1 MINAAIRVTPMNNK
15 NKLGD
20 RFSFP
25 ATFPATLTPDLDG
38 GGYVV
43 RFRDSPE
50 AITQDERLKFLL
62 LVPA

>member
-1 MINAAIRVTPMNNK
+1 MNNK

-20 RFSFP
+20 RFS
-25 ATFPATLTPDLDG
+25 FPATLTPDLDG